1 MIESEKESERERV
14 RERESENLYGQLNS
28 PLLLIYMTTMQS
40 VQQKR
45 YVLENVQ
52 LNNYLGE

>member
-1 MIESEKESERERV
+1 MIESEKESVRESQ